1 MAVREQRLAHSRAS
15 KRYQAAEVLQA
26 AEQGLE
32 TDPAAAALLLRVSR
46 SMAQKLAL
54 PGGPLQQASHDP
66 ATHALSD
73 LGLLSELVIQAFQ
86 QEEQPL
92 SRALHREQLL
102 RLRGER
108 ALAELLES
116 HGGTLQPAEV
126 SALLGVGED
135 AVRKRRERQLLLG
148 VKRGKRTLYPLFQFD
163 LNNQQVWPALEPIL
177 PLLDTASGAAKLR
190 FLLGPDPELGGSP
203 ADLLCRPEPTEL
215 EAIAL
220 KARQF
225 GRHLAH

>member
-1 MAVREQRLAHSRAS
+1 MAVREQRLAHSRAR

-32 TDPAAAALLLRVSR
+32 TDPAATALLLRVSR

-126 SALLGVGED
+126 SA
-135 AVRKRRERQLLLG
+135 
-148 VKRGKRTLYPLFQFD
+148 
-163 LNNQQVWPALEPIL
+163 
-177 PLLDTASGAAKLR
+177 R
-190 FLLGPDPELGGSP
+190 FTPSSNS
-203 ADLLCRPEPTEL
+203 
-215 EAIAL
+215 I
-220 KARQF
+220 
-225 GRHLAH
+225 